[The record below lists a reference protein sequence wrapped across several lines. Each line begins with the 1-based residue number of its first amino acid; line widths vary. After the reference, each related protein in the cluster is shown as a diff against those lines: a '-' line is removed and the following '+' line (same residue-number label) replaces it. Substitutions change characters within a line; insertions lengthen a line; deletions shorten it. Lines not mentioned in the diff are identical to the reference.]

1 MSEIEI
7 EIEIRCQ
14 DDRLLAA
21 NWVRSTGNSPTM
33 ATLVVHSAGG
43 VRRRYY
49 RAFAQYL
56 SNHGVDVLLWDAR
69 GIGDSAMQAARS
81 DPATMRD
88 WGQYDQQA
96 VLQHIQIQHP
106 SRPLVIVGHSAGGH
120 LAGLAPLTAE
130 ADGLILIASGGCD
143 WRDYSLI
150 HRLRLLSTLR
160 IGIPLVLKLV
170 GYMPSWP
177 GVGHPLPPGV
187 VSEWQRWSLTRGYLF
202 NDPTLDTTGYEAFAG
217 PLLAL
222 SMSDDL
228 GYAPP
233 GCVRSLLQRYRRA
246 SIEHHEIPAA
256 EGVDGRIGHFGFF
269 KAHNVTL
276 WSQVTQ
282 WLRVRG
288 FCSELQN

>member
-1 MSEIEI
+1 MS

-21 NWVRSTGNSPTM
+21 NWVRSTSNSPTM

-81 DPATMRD
+81 DSATMRD

-96 VLQHIQIQHP
+96 VLQHI
-106 SRPLVIVGHSAGGH
+106 R
-120 LAGLAPLTAE
+120 T
-130 ADGLILIASGGCD
+130 
-143 WRDYSLI
+143 
-150 HRLRLLSTLR
+150 
-160 IGIPLVLKLV
+160 
-170 GYMPSWP
+170 
-177 GVGHPLPPGV
+177 
-187 VSEWQRWSLTRGYLF
+187 TR
-202 NDPTLDTTGYEAFAG
+202 
-217 PLLAL
+217 
-222 SMSDDL
+222 
-228 GYAPP
+228 YAPP

-269 KAHNVTL
+269 KAHNAEL
-276 WSQVTQ
+276 WSRVIQ
-282 WLRVRG
+282 WLHVRG